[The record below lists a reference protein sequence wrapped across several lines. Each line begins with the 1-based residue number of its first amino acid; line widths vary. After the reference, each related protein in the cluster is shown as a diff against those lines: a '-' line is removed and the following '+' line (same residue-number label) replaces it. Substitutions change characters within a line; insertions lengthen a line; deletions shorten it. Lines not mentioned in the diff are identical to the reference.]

1 MKFPNVSPY
10 SFLLY
15 HSGDAIKLGFLALLS
30 QNMWEG
36 FAAFQGQTSG
46 HIVRVYDGP
55 YSPI

>member
-1 MKFPNVSPY
+1 MEFPDVSPY

-15 HSGDAIKLGFLALLS
+15 HSGDAIKLGFLGLFS

-46 HIVRVYDGP
+46 HIVRGYEGP
-55 YSPI
+55 YSVI